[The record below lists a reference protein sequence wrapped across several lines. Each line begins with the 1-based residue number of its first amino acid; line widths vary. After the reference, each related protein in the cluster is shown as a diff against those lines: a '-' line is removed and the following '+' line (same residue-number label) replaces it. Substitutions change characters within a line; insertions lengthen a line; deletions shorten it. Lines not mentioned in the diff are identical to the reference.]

1 MRRKNH
7 PRGHD
12 DARGKGPNVGDWPA
26 SSSHWATQV
35 TFVLRSDSG
44 AGTNGPGCQIELN
57 VWGSTPNAVW
67 SKKK

>member
-1 MRRKNH
+1 M
-7 PRGHD
+7 PGGRGPMSEIGRLLLTLVLHIGLL
-12 DARGKGPNVGDWPA
+12 R
-26 SSSHWATQV
+26 
-35 TFVLRSDSG
+35 LRSDSG